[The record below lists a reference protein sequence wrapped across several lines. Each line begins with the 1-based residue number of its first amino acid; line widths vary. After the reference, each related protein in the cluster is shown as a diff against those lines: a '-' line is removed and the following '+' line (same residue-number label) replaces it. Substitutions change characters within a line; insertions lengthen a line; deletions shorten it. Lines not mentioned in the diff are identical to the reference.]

1 MRKIL
6 TVDEAL
12 AILTEAKKQMG
23 GKIAL
28 VLSLTDS
35 EFDDVSVNGMTIHND
50 ESNTYVE
57 VQALH
62 EGVNRSTLV
71 LFGAKP

>member
-6 TVDEAL
+6 TVDQAL

-23 GKIAL
+23 GKVAL

-35 EFDDVSVNGMTIHND
+35 ELSDVSVNNMVIHND

-57 VQALH
+57 VQAFN
-62 EGVNRSTLV
+62 EELV
-71 LFGAKP
+71 RGMFT

>member
-1 MRKIL
+1 MKKIL

-35 EFDDVSVNGMTIHND
+35 ELNDVSINSMVIHND

-57 VQALH
+57 VQAFH
-62 EGVNRSTLV
+62 EGVNNDRRE
-71 LFGAKP
+71 